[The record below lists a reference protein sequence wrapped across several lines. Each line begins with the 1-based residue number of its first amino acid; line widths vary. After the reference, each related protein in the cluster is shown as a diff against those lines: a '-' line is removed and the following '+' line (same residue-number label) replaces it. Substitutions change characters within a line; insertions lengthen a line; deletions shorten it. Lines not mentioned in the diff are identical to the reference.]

1 MLRLGNIFLYN
12 VRESSV
18 AALLEKGLAIKNSK
32 SKYKCKSVNFKSQ
45 SKSKSMRSKSGKNG
59 LKSGLKSKWGLKY
72 YKPVNL

>member
-18 AALLEKGLAIKNSK
+18 AALSGLEKGLAIKNSK

-59 LKSGLKSKWGLKY
+59 LKSGLKSK
-72 YKPVNL
+72 